1 MLPLIPQDKANHV
14 IYGMIIYY
22 LAQFIL
28 TPVAT
33 LALVVAFA
41 IGKEVYDWLSKKGTP
56 EFLDFMS
63 TVMGALP
70 LYILETLPC

>member
-22 LAQFIL
+22 IVQFIL
-28 TPVAT
+28 SPVAT
-33 LALVVAFA
+33 LALVVGVAV
-41 IGKEVYDWLSKKGTP
+41 GKEVYDWLSNKGTP
-56 EFLDFMS
+56 EFLDFMT

>member
-22 LAQFIL
+22 IVQFIL
-28 TPVAT
+28 SPVAT
-33 LALVVAFA
+33 LALVVTFA
-41 IGKEVYDWLSKKGTP
+41 ISKEVHDWLSKKGTP
-56 EFLDFMS
+56 EFLDFVS